1 VIYTSHA
8 TEATTSLIRLNR
20 LKDSYTW
27 NVQVVA
33 DSNSV
38 EDLRSAK
45 ERALEIETELR
56 ADLCRPKEEAEPEEL
71 AF

>member
-8 TEATTSLIRLNR
+8 TEATTSWIRLNR

-38 EDLRSAK
+38 E
-45 ERALEIETELR
+45 T
-56 ADLCRPKEEAEPEEL
+56 
-71 AF
+71 